1 MNYITRWNPY
11 RDLALMRRS
20 MDRMMDNFF
29 SEGEEYPETVTW
41 GVALD
46 VREKEDEFV
55 VEASLP
61 GVKPEDVDV
70 TFTNN
75 TLTIKGEVRSDEEKE
90 DASYHLRER
99 RYGLFS
105 RSITLPRGINGEAIQ
120 ASYNAGVL
128 TLHLPKREEIKP
140 KRIEIRSVESPQM
153 IEGKAKEIASKN

>member
-20 MDRMMDNFF
+20 MDRMMENIFTDGD
-29 SEGEEYPETVTW
+29 EWTDTVTW

-46 VREKEDEFV
+46 VKENENEFV

-75 TLTIKGEVRSDEEKE
+75 TLTIKGEVRSEEEKE
-90 DASYHLRER
+90 ESRYHLRER
-99 RYGLFS
+99 RYGMFS
-105 RSITLPRGINGEAIQ
+105 RSISLPRGIDGENIE
-120 ASYNAGVL
+120 ASYNSGVL
-128 TLHLPKREEIKP
+128 TLHLPKREEVKP
-140 KRIEIRSVESPQM
+140 KRIEIHSAEKPQM
-153 IEGKAKEIASKN
+153 IEGKATDIASKN